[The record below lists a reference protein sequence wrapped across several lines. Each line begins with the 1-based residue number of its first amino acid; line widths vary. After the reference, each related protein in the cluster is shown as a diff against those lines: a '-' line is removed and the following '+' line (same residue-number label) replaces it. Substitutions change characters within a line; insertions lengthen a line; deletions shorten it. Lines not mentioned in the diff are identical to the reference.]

1 MRSRIALIAL
11 AIFALPASGAHLHL
25 CLDGAGGEPPAS
37 VHVSDDG
44 GHHAEGADRT
54 HRDVDV
60 SLESEAL
67 AKKVGGSP
75 GVPPVLPTT
84 VVLFVLPVA
93 ASADFPRDPPS
104 LIVPIPAFRVLPPL
118 RAPPV

>member
-1 MRSRIALIAL
+1 MF
-11 AIFALPASGAHLHL
+11 AIPASGAHLHL
-25 CLDGAGGEPPAS
+25 CLDGTGGEPPAS
-37 VHVSDDG
+37 VHVSDG
-44 GHHAEGADRT
+44 GRHHAEDADRA

-67 AKKVGGSP
+67 AKKVGGSL
-75 GVPPVLPTT
+75 GVPPALLAT
-84 VVLFVLPVA
+84 VVLFVLPIA

-104 LIVPIPAFRVLPPL
+104 LVIPIPAFRVLPPL